1 MTIDGTYRPRRPAF
15 SVGFPTGLRAPAGV
29 LCGQEVSQVKSFFAR
44 LYNGEIHP
52 GKNVVPRSKK
62 YRQALEQSKA
72 SMLTLSKT
80 LSRRQGELL
89 DQAMWER
96 FLVEQLESTA
106 MYGAGVRFG
115 IELMLE
121 LPRAARVRPVIR
133 LRVKKTQ

>member
-1 MTIDGTYRPRRPAF
+1 M
-15 SVGFPTGLRAPAGV
+15 
-29 LCGQEVSQVKSFFAR
+29 KSFFAR

-62 YRQALEQSKA
+62 YRQALEKSKA
-72 SMLTLSKT
+72 SMLALSKT

-115 IELMLE
+115 IELMRE
-121 LPRAARVRPVIR
+121 LPWAARVRPVIR

>member
-1 MTIDGTYRPRRPAF
+1 MTISRTYHLRQRLF
-15 SVGFPTGLRAPAGV
+15 SVGIPTGLPVPAGV

-52 GKNVVPRSKK
+52 GKNVV
-62 YRQALEQSKA
+62 RQALEQSKA

>member
-1 MTIDGTYRPRRPAF
+1 M
-15 SVGFPTGLRAPAGV
+15 
-29 LCGQEVSQVKSFFAR
+29 KSFFAR

-72 SMLTLSKT
+72 SMLALSKT

-115 IELMLE
+115 IELMRE
-121 LPRAARVRPVIR
+121 LPWAARVRPVIR
-133 LRVKKTQ
+133 RGQAEQDTEQTGVQAARKVSCAAGKVCDRHRMHPHH